1 MLGLKLFTCRMVVQF
16 VNTTVS
22 FAFFDLLFM
31 FTGGGPVLLKSSH
44 DSVRP
49 RVEPVCDVW
58 HLVKCYYLQCQ
69 KFDEYI
75 LILWHLSRCS
85 RMKKNLNELDYL
97 SHPAHQVVQAGTGR
111 HQLRGNWSQL
121 CEKVF
126 SFDCVKKFWM
136 WNVVAAPQCCSSSL
150 GRPGKTWLGRPTWV
164 CYPPDEVKITKNKC
178 IFKYK
183 HFVSQI
189 QILIDLP

>member
-58 HLVKCYYLQCQ
+58 HLVKCYDLQCQ

-111 HQLRGNWSQL
+111 HQLKKNWSQP
-121 CEKVF
+121 CEEEMIF
-126 SFDCVKKFWM
+126 SNGVT
-136 WNVVAAPQCCSSSL
+136 VEYSCSTSVLFFFSGSTRQNMARSAQVSL
-150 GRPGKTWLGRPTWV
+150 LPTW
-164 CYPPDEVKITKNKC
+164 
-178 IFKYK
+178 
-183 HFVSQI
+183 
-189 QILIDLP
+189 